1 MAEKLDPRQVV
12 TFEEL
17 LRAMMMEQDATRRV
31 LVRKGLLTNEEV
43 LEEIKVVRREM
54 EGKRVVA
61 GLRKAKASGKHIGRP
76 KTVLNRLRIVQLR
89 SEGMCWREI
98 ARRVGLPVSTVYRYR
113 GLLNNSTAH
122 FGRT

>member
-1 MAEKLDPRQVV
+1 MQ
-12 TFEEL
+12 
-17 LRAMMMEQDATRRV
+17 
-31 LVRKGLLTNEEV
+31 KGLLTNDEV
-43 LEEIKVVRREM
+43 LEEIKTVRRKV

-76 KTVLNRLRIVQLR
+76 KAVLNRLRIVQLR
-89 SEGMCWREI
+89 GEGMSWREI
-98 ARRVGLPVSTVYRYR
+98 ARRVGLPVGTVYRYR